1 MNNLNDVFMA
11 KKNKTKK
18 QKQEEKQKTSWKGKR
33 KEKRKNSLNFVYDRG
48 VVGYT
53 SVGCIKHIPIAY
65 ICRDINRF

>member
-1 MNNLNDVFMA
+1 MA
-11 KKNKTKK
+11 KKTK
-18 QKQEEKQKTSWKGKR
+18 QKKKNKKKNKKTSWKGKR

-53 SVGCIKHIPIAY
+53 SVGCIKHIPFAY